1 MLKDHSSFV
10 KQTIAGLDCLL
21 ILAAFYASYSY
32 AGQGRELLPFMN
44 YWIMVL
50 GFTFFYLYFA
60 WTRSLFSVLQFS
72 WMHDFSF
79 RIVKIF
85 IYAGILGA
93 AVLYLVPENRN
104 SRYLYI
110 TSTLLSFVLI
120 GTEKIIIKRTIER
133 MRRNNRNTTPVI
145 VVGRGRSAAQICQEI
160 DCHPE
165 WGMRI
170 ILKLDIATPLTEF
183 EVIIKNSYVEEVF
196 FLLPRNLTREDFSL
210 DPYLQICEEMGRPAR
225 VFMNLSRTT
234 GFARWEYHKFMGRS
248 TFISHTVELDP
259 DQLVFKKIFDIAG
272 GLVGT
277 GLLILFY
284 PILAGLIKLTSR
296 GPVFFK
302 QVRVGKNGKRF
313 VIYKFRSM
321 YTDAEKKKKELQ
333 NLNQCNGAIFKLK
346 NDPRVTAVGRIMRKL
361 SLDELPQFLN
371 VLKGEM
377 SLVGTRPPTPEE
389 VGKYQKWHHRRISIR
404 PGITGLWQVSGRSK
418 ITNFDEIVK
427 LDLKYIDNW
436 SIWLDVKI
444 IFKTIAVIFMRD
456 SAY

>member
-1 MLKDHSSFV
+1 MLKEHSSFI

-32 AGQGRELLPFMN
+32 AGQERELLPFIN
-44 YWIMVL
+44 YWIMAL

-60 WTRSLFSVLQFS
+60 WTRSLFSILQFS
-72 WMHDFSF
+72 WMHDLFY

-110 TSTLLSFVLI
+110 SFALASFVLI
-120 GTEKIIIKRTIER
+120 STEKIIIKRGIAR
-133 MRRNNRNTTPVI
+133 LRRNNRNTTPVI
-145 VVGRGRSAAQICQEI
+145 IMGRGRSAAQVCQEI
-160 DCHPE
+160 YNHPE
-165 WGMRI
+165 WGLRI
-170 ILKLDIATPLTEF
+170 IYKMDISTPLKEF
-183 EVIIKNSYVEEVF
+183 EEIIKNSYVEEVF
-196 FLLPRNLTREDFSL
+196 FLVPRTLSSENFSI
-210 DPYLQICEEMGRPAR
+210 DPYLHICEEMGRPAR
-225 VFMNLSRTT
+225 VFLNLSNITN
-234 GFARWEYHKFMGRS
+234 FARWEYHRFMGRS

-259 DQLVFKKIFDIAG
+259 DQLIFKRIFDVAG
-272 GLVGT
+272 AVVGT
-277 GLLILFY
+277 GFLILFY
-284 PILAGLIKLTSR
+284 PFLATLIKLTSR

-313 VIYKFRSM
+313 VIYKFRTM
-321 YTDAEKKKKELQ
+321 TTDAEKKKRELQ
-333 NLNQCNGAIFKLK
+333 ELNQCSGAIFKMEK
-346 NDPRVTAVGRIMRKL
+346 DPRVTSIGRIMRKF
-361 SLDELPQFLN
+361 SLDELPQFIN

-404 PGITGLWQVSGRSK
+404 PGITGLWQVSGRNK
-418 ITNFDEIVK
+418 ITDFDHIVK

-436 SIWLDVKI
+436 SIWLDIKI
-444 IFKTIAVIFMRD
+444 IFKTILVIFKRD

>member
-1 MLKDHSSFV
+1 MLKEHSSFI

-32 AGQGRELLPFMN
+32 AGQERELLPFIN

-72 WMHDFSF
+72 WMHDLTF
-79 RIVKIF
+79 RVVKIF

-110 TSTLLSFVLI
+110 TFTLLSFVLI
-120 GTEKIIIKRTIER
+120 GTEKIIIKRTIAR

-165 WGMRI
+165 WGLRI
-170 ILKLDIATPLTEF
+170 ILKMDVATPLTEF
-183 EVIIKNSYVEEVF
+183 EEVIKNSYVEEVF
-196 FLLPRNLTREDFSL
+196 FLVPRNLTREHFSL

-225 VFMNLSRTT
+225 VFLNLSSTT
-234 GFARWEYHKFMGRS
+234 SFARWEYHQFMGRS

-272 GLVGT
+272 ALVGT

-284 PILAGLIKLTSR
+284 PILAILIKLTSR

-321 YTDAEKKKKELQ
+321 STDAEKKKKELQ
-333 NLNQCNGAIFKLK
+333 KLNQCNGAIFKLK
-346 NDPRVTAVGRIMRKL
+346 DDPRVTPVGRIMRKL
-361 SLDELPQFLN
+361 SLDELPQFIN

-418 ITNFDEIVK
+418 ITDFDEIVK